1 LTRMLKDSLGG
12 NCKTV
17 MIVTISP
24 SETQFE
30 DTLNTLKY
38 ANRAKNIRTKA
49 VENKTLVEMHIAEY
63 KNIIDELRGE
73 VDQLKTK
80 LQRVSS
86 DTALTNNSRSV
97 HQKCEHCAV
106 PENSE
111 KVKEIQEALFD
122 NLQERIQLR
131 RALCEIEAQNQLN
144 HTEIEVKNQ
153 AIMLITSEGFNYK
166 GKMEDNVQGKNS
178 SPSRDRLAD
187 ERHQHLEDQHGLQLP
202 EEADDDGAAQ
212 AAERR
217 SHCPHRC
224 RDERHFQCRRE
235 EILG

>member
-1 LTRMLKDSLGG
+1 MLKDSLGG

-86 DTALTNNSRSV
+86 ETVLTQHSRSLTN
-97 HQKCEHCAV
+97 KCEHCSA

-111 KVKEIQEALFD
+111 KVKEVQEALFE
-122 NLQERIQLR
+122 NFQERIQLR

-144 HTEIEVKNQ
+144 MMQIDVKNQ
-153 AIMLITSEGFNYK
+153 AIMLITSEGFNLK
-166 GKMEDNVQGKNS
+166 GRTEDHVQG
-178 SPSRDRLAD
+178 SRLTD
-187 ERHQHLEDQHGLQLP
+187 
-202 EEADDDGAAQ
+202 
-212 AAERR
+212 
-217 SHCPHRC
+217 
-224 RDERHFQCRRE
+224 
-235 EILG
+235 

>member
-1 LTRMLKDSLGG
+1 MLKDSLGG

-97 HQKCEHCAV
+97 HQKCEHCSV

-166 GKMEDNVQGKNS
+166 GKMEDNVHGKNS

-187 ERHQHLEDQHGLQLP
+187 ERH
-202 EEADDDGAAQ
+202 
-212 AAERR
+212 
-217 SHCPHRC
+217 
-224 RDERHFQCRRE
+224 
-235 EILG
+235 

>member
-1 LTRMLKDSLGG
+1 MLKDSLGG

-49 VENKTLVEMHIAEY
+49 VENKSLVEMHIAEY

-86 DTALTNNSRSV
+86 DTTLTNHSKAVST
-97 HQKCEHCAV
+97 KCLHCTT
-106 PENSE
+106 PDNTE
-111 KVKEIQEALFD
+111 KVKDVQEALFD
-122 NLQERIQLR
+122 NFQERIQLR
-131 RALCEIEAQNQLN
+131 RALCEIKAQNQLN
-144 HTEIEVKNQ
+144 MMEIDMKNQ
-153 AIMLITSEGFNYK
+153 AIMLITSEGFNQK
-166 GKMEDNVQGKNS
+166 GRMEDQVQGS
-178 SPSRDRLAD
+178 QIS
-187 ERHQHLEDQHGLQLP
+187 
-202 EEADDDGAAQ
+202 
-212 AAERR
+212 
-217 SHCPHRC
+217 
-224 RDERHFQCRRE
+224 
-235 EILG
+235 

>member
-1 LTRMLKDSLGG
+1 MLKDSLGG

-73 VDQLKTK
+73 VDQLKNK

-86 DTALTNNSRSV
+86 DTFLTNNSKSITS
-97 HQKCEHCAV
+97 KCEHCSA
-106 PENSE
+106 PENSS
-111 KVKEIQEALFD
+111 KVKTVQEALFD
-122 NLQERIQLR
+122 NFQERIQLR

-144 HTEIEVKNQ
+144 ILEIDMKNQ
-153 AIMLITSEGFNYK
+153 ALMLITSEGFNHK
-166 GKMEDNVQGKNS
+166 GKMEDHVQGKAF
-178 SPSRDRLAD
+178 SPQKLTFKCTTSTL
-187 ERHQHLEDQHGLQLP
+187 
-202 EEADDDGAAQ
+202 
-212 AAERR
+212 
-217 SHCPHRC
+217 
-224 RDERHFQCRRE
+224 
-235 EILG
+235 